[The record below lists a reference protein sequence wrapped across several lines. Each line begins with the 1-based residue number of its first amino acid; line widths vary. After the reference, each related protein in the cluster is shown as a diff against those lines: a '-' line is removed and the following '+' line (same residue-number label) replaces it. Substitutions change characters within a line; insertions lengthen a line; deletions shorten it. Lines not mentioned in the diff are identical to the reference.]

1 MPGKLLARGREGP
14 GPLVSYLVSQG
25 VPIRLPVTLVPGA
38 LSEAEIDAL
47 T

>member
-1 MPGKLLARGREGP
+1 MPGKLLARRREGP
-14 GPLVSYLVSQG
+14 DRSYLVSQG
-25 VPIRLPVTLVPGA
+25 VPIRLPVTPVPGG